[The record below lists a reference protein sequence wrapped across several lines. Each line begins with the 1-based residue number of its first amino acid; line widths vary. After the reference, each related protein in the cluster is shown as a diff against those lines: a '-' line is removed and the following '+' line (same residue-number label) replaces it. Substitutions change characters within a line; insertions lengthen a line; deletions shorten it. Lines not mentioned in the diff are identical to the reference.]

1 MSDLV
6 KGKTAIVTGSNRGI
20 GKSIVEKLAQ
30 NGAKT
35 IFACA
40 RKQNNEFEKDMAS
53 LSKTSSTNIVPVYFD
68 LEDKEAM
75 KEAVKKI
82 RSISKNIDILVNNAG
97 ILSEYNLF
105 YMISAEKVK
114 KTFEVDYF
122 AQIEFTQYIARIMQK
137 NKSGSIIFI
146 SSIASI
152 DAFFSSFDYAACK
165 AAINVSALQMAKE
178 LGGQGIRVN
187 VIAPGVIETDMI
199 KDVDKKSKEDLLP
212 SIYLN
217 RYGTKEDVANTVLF
231 MASDLSSYITGQVLR
246 VDGGITPPRARW

>member
-30 NGAKT
+30 NGAET

-105 YMISAEKVK
+105 YMISAEKAK